1 MSKIISSFFLIT
13 FLSLYS
19 IAANSQKSV
28 VRFGVT
34 LGATNYITDTNLLF
48 SKSQPGFE
56 TGIVA
61 SQIYNDH
68 FELMIG
74 INYDRH
80 YMKFVGRETPEAPP
94 EDLKFMLE
102 NLNIPITLNYNFW
115 VVSDDLQFG
124 VNTGPS
130 LSFFHN
136 YKLLDENKS
145 GYYLD
150 PLYADPDDLAFDTQ
164 NSKVSFNVFYSV
176 GLSAE
181 YKKLMLMAR
190 YYTSL
195 TDPYRQASIYSTVSE
210 IKGRDSYYTLALTYF
225 FDFRN

>member
-1 MSKIISSFFLIT
+1 MSKIISKLLFIIS
-13 FLSLYS
+13 LSLFS
-19 IAANSQKSV
+19 IAANSQDS

-34 LGATNYITDTNLLF
+34 LGATNYVTDTNLLF

-61 SQIYNDH
+61 SQIYNAH

-80 YMKFVGRETPEAPP
+80 FMKFVGRQTPEAPP

-115 VVSDDLQFG
+115 NVSDDLQFG
-124 VNTGPS
+124 ANAGAS

-136 YKLLDENKS
+136 YKLTDDDKS

-164 NSKVSFNVFYSV
+164 NSKISFNVFYTV
-176 GLSAE
+176 GLTAE

-190 YYTSL
+190 YYRSL
-195 TDPYRQASIYSTVSE
+195 TDPYRQAPIYSTISE
-210 IKGRDSYYTLALTYF
+210 IKGKDTYYTLTLTYF
-225 FDFRN
+225 FDFRI